1 MKFLLVWILGSSVLD
16 SGLRYDDAASCVASA
31 KNSGIEEIRANFI
44 PTQKNKPAENF
55 LPDFGFKKEGDDW
68 IYKLNNEIK
77 LPNHL
82 KVEIE

>member
-1 MKFLLVWILGSSVLD
+1 MGRGVENGILSQILI
-16 SGLRYDDAASCVASA
+16 DAK
-31 KNSGIEEIRANFI
+31 KNGVEEIHANFI

-55 LPDFGFKKEGDDW
+55 LSDSGFKKEGDSW

-77 LPNHL
+77 LPKHL

>member
-1 MKFLLVWILGSSVLD
+1 MGRGVENAILSQILID
-16 SGLRYDDAASCVASA
+16 A

>member
-1 MKFLLVWILGSSVLD
+1 MNQEQSNNPDIDDLSQILID
-16 SGLRYDDAASCVASA
+16 A

-77 LPNHL
+77 LPKHL

>member
-1 MKFLLVWILGSSVLD
+1 MGRGVENGILSKILLE
-16 SGLRYDDAASCVASA
+16 A
-31 KNSGIEEIRANFI
+31 KKNGIEEIRANFI

-55 LPDFGFKKEGDDW
+55 LPDFGFKKEDSVW

-77 LPNHL
+77 LPKHL

>member
-1 MKFLLVWILGSSVLD
+1 MGRGVENAILSQILL
-16 SGLRYDDAASCVASA
+16 DAQ
-31 KNSGIEEIRANFI
+31 KNGIDEIQAEFI
-44 PTQKNKPAENF
+44 PTQKNQPAENF
-55 LPDFGFKKEGDDW
+55 LSDFGFKKQDEMW